1 MTSHIPESPAGRI
14 LRRVFL
20 LAALLLSLPLAGGAT
35 TDLGAPEGSLKGQ
48 LLIAAP
54 EMDDPRFA
62 HAVILMVQHDQ
73 GGALGIIINRP
84 VGEMS
89 NADLLKTIGTSGH
102 PVDGKV
108 RIFAGGPVELNVGF
122 VLHSAEYRRP
132 ETQDID
138 GKVAL
143 TASPDVL
150 RDIAEAKGP
159 KKSLI
164 AFGYAGWGPGQL
176 ESELMRHD
184 WFVATEDPALVFDKD
199 RALVWKDAMSRRSQS
214 L

>member
-1 MTSHIPESPAGRI
+1 MESEMPASRTGRF
-14 LRRVFL
+14 LRRAFVL
-20 LAALLLSLPLAGGAT
+20 GALLLSMPLAGAAT
-35 TDLGAPEGSLKGQ
+35 SDLGAPEGSLKGQ

-84 VGEMS
+84 AGEMS
-89 NADLLKTIGTSGH
+89 NADLLKAIGATGN
-102 PVDGKV
+102 PVEGKV

-138 GKVAL
+138 GRVAM

-184 WFVATEDPALVFDKD
+184 WFVAAEDPALVFDDD